1 MLDIIGHPIGHK
13 SFVVCKKNA
22 YLRSVNLNSC
32 TMAPFRL
39 LPCGISDFK
48 QLRRENLYFVD
59 KTKYLPVMEDTDN
72 FLFLVR
78 PRRFGKSMFLS
89 MLRSYYDI
97 NERDNFQQLF
107 EGLWIA
113 DHPTKERGKFQI
125 LYLDF
130 SQVGGT
136 SEVLEKNFEEYCQIV
151 IKEFAHKYARF
162 YEEGFEESV
171 AGFDSSRAMLSYINA
186 KAKSMEHDL
195 YLIIDEYD
203 NFTNTVLNEEGEAVY
218 HALTHANGF
227 YRDIFKLFKGM
238 FARILMM
245 GVSPVTM
252 DDVTSGFNI
261 ASNISLRPEFN
272 MMLGFSEEDVRTMI
286 RYYQSVGMLDGKDEE
301 ALIEEMKPWYNNYC
315 FSRKSVDT
323 DPKMFNCDMVLYY
336 LNRVMQTGKSPSPM
350 IDPNTRTD
358 YAKMRKLIQIDA
370 LDNYRRNIIHE
381 VTEKGF
387 IIAELKESFDASRLI
402 DRENFISLLFY
413 YGMLTIGGIRGARL
427 RLIIPNNNVRLQY
440 YDWLLREYDR
450 IAHVDVSQLQEV
462 FDRAA
467 LDGEWR
473 PMMEHLGK
481 TYEDSSSVR
490 QLMEGERNLQGFMT
504 AMLSL
509 NPYYFA
515 APEMELNHG
524 YCDFFLM
531 PDLNRYPMVR
541 HSYILELKYLK
552 ADATE
557 AEVERQWAE
566 AVEQIRGYSE
576 GPRVRQLIRDTQLH
590 LIVMQ
595 VKGFEMLKAE
605 EI

>member
-1 MLDIIGHPIGHK
+1 MSTI
-13 SFVVCKKNA
+13 
-22 YLRSVNLNSC
+22 
-32 TMAPFRL
+32 RL
-39 LPCGISDFK
+39 LPYGISDFK
-48 QLRRENLYFVD
+48 QIQREGKFIVD
-59 KTKYLPVMEDTDN
+59 KTMYISRMEMTDN
-72 FLFLVR
+72 FIFLIR
-78 PRRFGKSMFLS
+78 PRRFGKSVFLS
-89 MLRSYYDI
+89 MLRAYYDI
-97 NERDNFQQLF
+97 NERDNFQNLF
-107 EGLWIA
+107 QGLWIA
-113 DHPTKERGKFQI
+113 EHPTPEQGQFQVMYFDYSRI
-125 LYLDF
+125 
-130 SQVGGT
+130 GGNT
-136 SEVLEKNFEEYCQIV
+136 AVLERNFDEYCNI
-151 IKEFAHKYARF
+151 ELDAFAQQYARF
-162 YEEGFEESV
+162 YAPDFVESV
-171 AGFDSSRAMLSYINA
+171 KKITTARMKLNYINTQA
-186 KAKSMEHDL
+186 KILGHKL

-203 NFTNTVLNEEGEAVY
+203 NFTNTVLNEEGEAIY

-272 MMLGFSEEDVRTMI
+272 MMLGFSEEDVRGMI

-315 FSRKSVDT
+315 FARDAVDT

-336 LNRVMQTGKSPSPM
+336 LNRVMQTGKSPTPM

-387 IIAELKESFDASRLI
+387 IVAELKESFDASRLI

-413 YGMLTIGGIRGARL
+413 YGMLTIGGIDGADL

-450 IAHVDVSQLQEV
+450 IAEIDTFRMKEV
-462 FDRAA
+462 FKRAA

-509 NPYYFA
+509 NPYYLA
-515 APEMELNHG
+515 APEMEMNHG

-552 ADATE
+552 TDATE
-557 AEVERQWAE
+557 AEAERQWAE
-566 AVEQIRGYSE
+566 ATEQIRGYAE

-595 VKGFEMLKAE
+595 VKGCKMMRTE
-605 EI
+605 EIV